1 MLSEFQCGACGAKFV
16 VAFSMEPEPGKPLRS
31 CVVCGAAQLT
41 FLRSV
46 DEKQLEEELKKEKGE
61 VKSPGL
67 DPQWGIRYCFEVGQE
82 VLVRDGTRWTTSK
95 IEKITVY
102 RGQAGLHPPLCPQ
115 CAMPLLGEPRF
126 WFKHWGNLPISE
138 IMAKEDIDARLGPEP
153 VGRIMVGKPVPSSTL
168 GA

>member
-61 VKSPGL
+61 VKSAGL
-67 DPQWGIRYCFEVGQE
+67 DPQWGIRYCFEVGQN
-82 VLVRDGTRWTTSK
+82 VLVRSGTRWVTRT
-95 IEKITVY
+95 IQKITVL
-102 RGQAGLHPPLCPQ
+102 RNSSPRVEDL
-115 CAMPLLGEPRF
+115 LLGEPRF
-126 WFKHWGNLPISE
+126 WFKDYRNVPIRE
-138 IMAKEDIDARLGPEP
+138 VMAKEDIDARLGPEP
-153 VGRIMVGKPVPSSTL
+153 VPSSTL